1 MIIKRTLAV
10 EKKLIGDV
18 DSLKRQVTEL
28 EAQKKRLQFDSE
40 RLQKT
45 LNDISS
51 KQEKVRE
58 HFVMPRTLSL

>member
-10 EKKLIGDV
+10 EKKLMRDV

-51 KQEKVRE
+51 KQEKVRQ
-58 HFVMPRTLSL
+58 HFVML

>member
-10 EKKLIGDV
+10 EKKLMGDV

-45 LNDISS
+45 LNVISS
-51 KQEKVRE
+51 KQEKVRQ
-58 HFVMPRTLSL
+58 HFVML